1 MLVPVK
7 WMKKYVDIDVDD
19 KTLADKLTLTGSHVD
34 AVIDYNKEVKGV
46 VTGRILEI
54 NQHPNADKLV
64 VTKIDTNQGEPLQI
78 ITGAKN
84 VKKDD
89 VVPVALEGAELPN
102 GLKIKK
108 SNFRGLPSYGMM
120 VSYEEL
126 GFEDK
131 VIPKESRDGIIIL
144 PPDTPL
150 GADIKEVLDLTGS
163 ALEVEVT
170 FNRPDCLN
178 IVGMARETAATLGT
192 RFKFPKIEIKNEE
205 GNIKDY
211 LKGVEIEDEDL
222 CSRFYA
228 RVIKDLK
235 IGPSPLWM
243 QRILMDI
250 IDFLNNEDKY
260 RLMDAKVPRGI
271 LLYGPPG
278 TGKTLIA
285 KAIAGEAKATFI
297 YASGSEFVEKYV
309 GVGAKR
315 VRTIFERARKEA
327 PSIIFIDEIDALGAK
342 RNADSNNEK
351 DQTLNQLLIELDGF
365 NNTGNVI
372 VIAATNRLDLLDE
385 ALLRPGRFDRKIY
398 VGNPNFH
405 SRLKILEV
413 HTKNKPLDKKVQLKD
428 IAVKT
433 HGFSGAQLANIAN
446 EAALKAIKDK
456 SKKITIENFEFAIE
470 KIAAGLEVKHSTV
483 SDKEKRIVAYHEAGH
498 AVAAKMLNI
507 DKVQK
512 ISIIPRDKAL
522 GYVLKF
528 PTEDKF
534 LYTKNE
540 LFDKVVVL
548 LAGRAS
554 EEIFIGEISTGA
566 SNDIK
571 ESTNIIYEIICS
583 YGMGKNTQN
592 TCIDERLIKY
602 YLDNIKDEAQ
612 QMTADSY
619 DRALSI
625 IRQNE
630 AVVDKVAR
638 YLLKYET
645 MNAEKLDELMEES
658 QKRALI

>member
-1 MLVPVK
+1 MKIKFFPLIVFLVVNIIIFTAAPQNIK
-7 WMKKYVDIDVDD
+7 LPLLYITPLIIY
-19 KTLADKLTLTGSHVD
+19 TLFITK
-34 AVIDYNKEVKGV
+34 AVINLRSKEKSDDDMEVNEMASTTSYFEKKKTEEPKIQIGFDNV
-46 VTGRILEI
+46 AGLE
-54 NQHPNADKLV
+54 
-64 VTKIDTNQGEPLQI
+64 E
-78 ITGAKN
+78 
-84 VKKDD
+84 
-89 VVPVALEGAELPN
+89 
-102 GLKIKK
+102 
-108 SNFRGLPSYGMM
+108 
-120 VSYEEL
+120 
-126 GFEDK
+126 
-131 VIPKESRDGIIIL
+131 
-144 PPDTPL
+144 
-150 GADIKEVLDLTGS
+150 IKED
-163 ALEVEVT
+163 
-170 FNRPDCLN
+170 
-178 IVGMARETAATLGT
+178 
-192 RFKFPKIEIKNEE
+192 
-205 GNIKDY
+205 
-211 LKGVEIEDEDL
+211 
-222 CSRFYA
+222 
-228 RVIKDLK
+228 
-235 IGPSPLWM
+235 
-243 QRILMDI
+243 LMDI

-260 RLMDAKVPRGI
+260 RSMDAKVPRGI

-297 YASGSEFVEKYV
+297 YSSGSEFVEKYV

-315 VRTIFERARKEA
+315 VRTIFDKARKEA

-405 SRLKILEV
+405 SRLQILEV
-413 HTKNKPLDKKVQLKD
+413 HTKNKPLEKKVQLKD
-428 IAVKT
+428 IAIKT

-456 SKKITIENFEFAIE
+456 SKKINNDNFEFAIE
-470 KIAAGLEVKHSTV
+470 KIAAGLEIKHSTV
-483 SDKEKRIVAYHEAGH
+483 TDKEKRIVAYHEAGH
-498 AVAAKMLNI
+498 AVAAKILNI

-512 ISIIPRDKAL
+512 ISIVPRDKAL

-540 LFDKVVVL
+540 LCNKVTVL

-554 EEIFIGEISTGA
+554 EEVFIGEISTGA

-592 TCIDERLIKY
+592 TCIDEKLIKY
-602 YLDNIKDEAQ
+602 YLDSIKDEAQ
-612 QMTADSY
+612 EMTENAY
-619 DRALSI
+619 ENALTI
-625 IRQNE
+625 IRDNE
-630 AVVDKVAR
+630 DIVDRIAQ

-645 MNAEKLDELMEES
+645 MNSEKLDELMEEPK
-658 QKRALI
+658 KRALV

>member
-1 MLVPVK
+1 MKIKYFPLIIFLIVYIFLLATTPQNYKLPLLYITPIILYTLYISKSMLNFT
-7 WMKKYVDIDVDD
+7 KKKQSNDDDMEELNETVSSVTYFEKKKTEEPKIQISFDDVAGLEEIKEDLIDV
-19 KTLADKLTLTGSHVD
+19 
-34 AVIDYNKEVKGV
+34 
-46 VTGRILEI
+46 
-54 NQHPNADKLV
+54 
-64 VTKIDTNQGEPLQI
+64 
-78 ITGAKN
+78 
-84 VKKDD
+84 
-89 VVPVALEGAELPN
+89 
-102 GLKIKK
+102 
-108 SNFRGLPSYGMM
+108 
-120 VSYEEL
+120 
-126 GFEDK
+126 
-131 VIPKESRDGIIIL
+131 
-144 PPDTPL
+144 
-150 GADIKEVLDLTGS
+150 
-163 ALEVEVT
+163 
-170 FNRPDCLN
+170 
-178 IVGMARETAATLGT
+178 
-192 RFKFPKIEIKNEE
+192 
-205 GNIKDY
+205 
-211 LKGVEIEDEDL
+211 
-222 CSRFYA
+222 
-228 RVIKDLK
+228 
-235 IGPSPLWM
+235 
-243 QRILMDI
+243 

-260 RLMDAKVPRGI
+260 RSMDAKVPRGI

-297 YASGSEFVEKYV
+297 YSSGSEFVEKYV

-315 VRTIFERARKEA
+315 VRTIFERARKDA

-342 RNADSNNEK
+342 RNSESNNEK

-365 NNTGNVI
+365 NNTSNVI
-372 VIAATNRLDLLDE
+372 VVAATNRLDLLDE

-398 VGNPNFH
+398 VGNPNYH

-456 SKKITIENFEFAIE
+456 SKKISNDNFEFAIE
-470 KIAAGLEVKHSTV
+470 KIAAGLEIKHSTV
-483 SDKEKRIVAYHEAGH
+483 SDKEKRIVAYHESGH
-498 AVAAKMLNI
+498 AVAAKILNI

-528 PTEDKF
+528 PTEDKY

-540 LFDKVVVL
+540 LCDKVTVL
-548 LAGRAS
+548 LAGRAA

-612 QMTADSY
+612 EMTKEAY
-619 DRALSI
+619 DRAISI
-625 IRQNE
+625 IRENE
-630 AVVDKVAR
+630 ATVDKIALH
-638 YLLKYET
+638 LLKYET
-645 MNAEKLDELMEES
+645 MNADKLDELMEES
-658 QKRALI
+658 KKRALI